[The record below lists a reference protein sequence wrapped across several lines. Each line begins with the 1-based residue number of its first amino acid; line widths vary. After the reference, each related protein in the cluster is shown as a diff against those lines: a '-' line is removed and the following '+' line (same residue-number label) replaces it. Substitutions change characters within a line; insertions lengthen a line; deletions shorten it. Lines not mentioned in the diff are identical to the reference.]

1 MQQSTQHM
9 TSQAMPAT
17 AVADYLNLRSRTHA
31 RKEAI
36 AFEGQ
41 SYTYEQLHNQALCI
55 ARQLSQ
61 TGIAAGDRVAV
72 MFPNHPHYVA
82 TFFAV
87 LGMGALVIP
96 INPLLKSDEISH
108 VLSDSEASA
117 LIVHEKVLTEALN
130 GLQQVAAVKTLIVD
144 GTTSGINLPNLKVL
158 ELDAGNGATPVSHL
172 WPLPVKREDAALIVY
187 TSGTTGKPKGAVL
200 THENLLSVFPGRL
213 DLFDIDE
220 SDRCLAVLPLCHIYG
235 MTVVMIGTV
244 STAGT
249 LVIQNKFEVKATLQL
264 IEEQA
269 VTITPLVPAMYQ
281 FLLME
286 LEQTPT
292 NMQSVRICFSGAAP
306 LPPDLISRIEEKF
319 GAPLIEGYALTET
332 ACVATINPLHGKRK
346 PMSVG
351 FAVPGVALEI
361 MDESASIIHSS
372 PDKFGEIA
380 IKGPNIMLGYY
391 KQPTA
396 TAEVLKHGWFFTGDL
411 GYKDEDGYVYI
422 VGRKK
427 EMIIRGGQNIYPREV
442 EEVILKLT
450 PVVEA
455 AVVGI
460 PDELMGERVKAY
472 VVCRDKSLT
481 ADDVKTHCT
490 KYLADYKVPRLVEFL
505 DALPRNSTGK
515 VLKRLL

>member
-9 TSQAMPAT
+9 TSQPITQT
-17 AVADYLNLRSRTHA
+17 AVADYLDLRSRTHA
-31 RKEAI
+31 RKEAMT
-36 AFEGQ
+36 FEGA
-41 SYTYEQLHNQALCI
+41 SYTYDQLRNQAASI

-61 TGIAAGDRVAV
+61 AGIVAGDRVAV

-87 LGMGALVIP
+87 LGMGALVVP

-108 VLSDSEASA
+108 VLSDSEATA
-117 LIVHEKVLTEALN
+117 LVVHERVLPEALN
-130 GLQQVAAVKTLIVD
+130 SLQQSVAVKTVLVD
-144 GTTSGINLPNLKVL
+144 GTTSGINLPNVKVL
-158 ELDAGNGATPVSHL
+158 ELDAGAGDKPVSHR
-172 WPLPVKREDAALIVY
+172 WPVPVDNKDAALIVY

-244 STAGT
+244 SRGGT

-264 IEEQA
+264 IEQQA

-351 FAVPGVALEI
+351 FAIPGVNLEI
-361 MDESASIIHSS
+361 MDDAGVIIQSS
-372 PDKFGEIA
+372 PDRVGEIA
-380 IKGPNIMLGYY
+380 VKGPNIMLGYY
-391 KQPTA
+391 KQPAA
-396 TAEVLKHGWFFTGDL
+396 TADVLKDGWFLTGDL
-411 GYKDEDGYVYI
+411 GYKDEDGYVFI

-442 EEVILKLT
+442 EEVILRLT
-450 PVVEA
+450 QVVEA
-455 AVVGI
+455 AVIGV
-460 PDELMGERVKAY
+460 PDELMGERVKAF
-472 VVCRDKSLT
+472 VVCKDKSIT
-481 ADDVKTHCT
+481 ADDVKSHCA
-490 KYLADYKVPRLVEFL
+490 KHLADYKVPRLVEFL

>member
-1 MQQSTQHM
+1 MQQSTHHM
-9 TSQAMPAT
+9 TSHPVTET
-17 AVADYLNLRSRTHA
+17 AVADYLDLRARTHA
-31 RKEAI
+31 HKEAI
-36 AFEGQ
+36 NFEGQ
-41 SYTYEQLHNQALCI
+41 SHTYEQLRNQAACI

-61 TGIAAGDRVAV
+61 AGIGAGDKVGV

-82 TFFAV
+82 AFFAV
-87 LGMGALVIP
+87 LGMGALVVP

-108 VLSDSEASA
+108 ILSDSEATA
-117 LIVHEKVLTEALN
+117 LLVHEKVLPEALN
-130 GLQQVAAVKTLIVD
+130 GLQQAVAIRTVIID

-158 ELDAGNGATPVSHL
+158 ELDAGTGEKQVSPH

-220 SDRCLAVLPLCHIYG
+220 KDRCLAVLPLCHIYG

-244 STAGT
+244 SRAGT
-249 LVIQNKFEVKATLQL
+249 LVIQNKFEVKATLRL

-292 NMQSVRICFSGAAP
+292 NMSSVRICFSGAAP
-306 LPPDLISRIEEKF
+306 LPPDLISRIEDKF

-351 FAVPGVALEI
+351 FAIPGVALEI
-361 MDESASIIHSS
+361 MDDSGSIIQSS
-372 PDKFGEIA
+372 PDKIGEIT

-391 KQPTA
+391 KQPVA
-396 TAEVLKHGWFFTGDL
+396 TAEVLKEGWFFTGDL

-442 EEVILKLT
+442 EEVILRLT
-450 PVVEA
+450 QVVEA
-455 AVVGI
+455 AVVGV
-460 PDELMGERVKAY
+460 PDELMGERVKAF
-472 VVCRDKSLT
+472 VVCRDKSIA
-481 ADDVKTHCT
+481 ADDVKAHCA
-490 KYLADYKVPRLVEFL
+490 KHLADYKVPRLVEFL